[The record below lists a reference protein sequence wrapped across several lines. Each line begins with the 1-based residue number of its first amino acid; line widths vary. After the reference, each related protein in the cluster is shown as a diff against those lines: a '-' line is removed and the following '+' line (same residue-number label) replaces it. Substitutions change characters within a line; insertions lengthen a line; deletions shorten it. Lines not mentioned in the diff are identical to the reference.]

1 MQYVDLGPL
10 LLVVV
15 TFVAL
20 ACVVGVTA
28 GRTRGGASGVRS
40 GVVVLLVGSVVAVL
54 TVTLGGV
61 ASTPGL
67 LKEAGATVNLAPFR
81 DIKTVLQGGNGQLIL
96 LNIVGNVVM
105 FVPVG
110 LLLGLLLRRPIVSV
124 GLTWL
129 LSIAI
134 ELIQFA
140 AQRAAD
146 IDDVML
152 NGVGAVIGVFFAFA
166 VLRAFPWLV

>member
-15 TFVAL
+15 AFVSL

-28 GRTRGGASGVRS
+28 GRTRGGACGVRS

-54 TVTLGGV
+54 TVTLNGTP
-61 ASTPGL
+61 STPGL
-67 LKEAGATVNLAPFR
+67 LEESGATVNLVPFR
-81 DIKTVLQGGNGQLIL
+81 DIKAVLAGGNAQLIL
-96 LNIVGNVVM
+96 LNIIGNVVM
-105 FVPVG
+105 FLPVG
-110 LLLGLLLRRPIVSV
+110 LLVGLLLRRPIVSV

-129 LSIAI
+129 LSIAV
-134 ELIQFA
+134 ELLQFSA
-140 AQRAAD
+140 HRAAD

-152 NGVGAVIGVFFAFA
+152 NGAGAVMGVLFAS
-166 VLRAFPWLV
+166 VILRAFPSLV